1 LALLNLLP
9 KSPERDLRELEFRQ
23 LVRGMLWTT
32 RGFDTPE
39 TIDSI
44 ERATALAEKS
54 GNLRQLLTLVL
65 AKGVNA
71 MNAGD
76 LPLAGA
82 LADQALELALREGN
96 PVILGVAHTLQ
107 VMALHF
113 RADLAGAEQH
123 YTKGL
128 KFFEDPGFRLTREPR
143 LSAFAYAS

>member
-1 LALLNLLP
+1 LALFNLLP
-9 KSPERDLRELEFRQ
+9 ESPERDLRELEFRQ

-32 RGFDTPE
+32 RGFATPE

-76 LPLAGA
+76 LP
-82 LADQALELALREGN
+82 
-96 PVILGVAHTLQ
+96 
-107 VMALHF
+107 
-113 RADLAGAEQH
+113 
-123 YTKGL
+123 
-128 KFFEDPGFRLTREPR
+128 
-143 LSAFAYAS
+143 